1 MKASKFEEVGHIRR
15 RSGIS
20 MKMRMKPDTLGD
32 SSVAGSPDCGIH
44 HQNRSHEYYAE
55 DD

>member
-20 MKMRMKPDTLGD
+20 MKIRMKPDTLGGLV
-32 SSVAGSPDCGIH
+32 SG
-44 HQNRSHEYYAE
+44 
-55 DD
+55 